1 MHPINYK
8 SSGINSSLQMYFQI
22 LWVTNQFSDV
32 NIFYEMPIGLWT
44 LDWILKIILLEREM
58 VIHLGIYFF
67 HLRAHVCPNKKD
79 KLNKILLIN
88 VLVFLC
94 IGLLKKILSFDS
106 IPVNKVNIYSLT
118 PWSLH
123 FLESGETKQIA
134 QYFKFWV
141 VPCSSWVI
149 RST

>member
-1 MHPINYK
+1 
-8 SSGINSSLQMYFQI
+8 MYFQI

-79 KLNKILLIN
+79 KLNNILLIN

-94 IGLLKKILSFDS
+94 IGLLKK
-106 IPVNKVNIYSLT
+106 KY
-118 PWSLH
+118 
-123 FLESGETKQIA
+123 
-134 QYFKFWV
+134 WV
-141 VPCSSWVI
+141 STLYQWI
-149 RST
+149 R